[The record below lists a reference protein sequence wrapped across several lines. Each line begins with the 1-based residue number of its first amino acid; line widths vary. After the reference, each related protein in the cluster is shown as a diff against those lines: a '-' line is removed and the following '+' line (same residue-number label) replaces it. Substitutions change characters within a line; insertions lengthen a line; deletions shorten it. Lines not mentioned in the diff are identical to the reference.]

1 MSTRVLTYF
10 DTKIFFNI
18 ICSIFHSGNLLP
30 QISIPQ
36 FEFSNVQYISIHW
49 NFHHAIKIS
58 WLPRR
63 PLWQDF
69 LPWGHQFVMC
79 LKIHKSATIASSC
92 SNRFFCLVKNWNW
105 NLPTST
111 FLVLQ
116 LLLVYFTYELTKVW
130 QQIFCTFILFIS
142 HYSAVYRKEEGI
154 ILAPQGVVPQKF
166 LHISTYPY
174 PTVLLPCCSARGRGE

>member
-1 MSTRVLTYF
+1 MSTRVLSYF
-10 DTKIFFNI
+10 NMKFFFNI

-63 PLWQDF
+63 PLWQDL
-69 LPWGHQFVMC
+69 LPWGHQFIMC
-79 LKIHKSATIASSC
+79 LKIHKSATIGSSC

-116 LLLVYFTYELTKVW
+116 CCL
-130 QQIFCTFILFIS
+130 CIL
-142 HYSAVYRKEEGI
+142 
-154 ILAPQGVVPQKF
+154 PMNWQKF
-166 LHISTYPY
+166 GNKYFA
-174 PTVLLPCCSARGRGE
+174 LLSYL